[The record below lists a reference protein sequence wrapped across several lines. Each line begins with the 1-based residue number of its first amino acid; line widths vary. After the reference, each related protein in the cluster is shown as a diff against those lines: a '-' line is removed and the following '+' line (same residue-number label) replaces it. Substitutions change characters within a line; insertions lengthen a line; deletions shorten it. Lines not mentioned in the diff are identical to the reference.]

1 MKIVAIIVVA
11 ILLNMHSSYDS
22 PEALVAYILI
32 AIC

>member
-1 MKIVAIIVVA
+1 MKIIAIIVVA
-11 ILLNMHSSYDS
+11 ITLNIHSSYDS